1 MESFPNSPMYYRAR
15 LDVFR
20 DLIAQTANT
29 DPDIALLRNGV
40 MREKAK
46 EEMLIQA
53 RLQVQNYPN
62 TPLSLLEQCSFNN
75 WFAMYPEKICG
86 KEVITSSREFPLSIK
101 GDKTWIENTIN
112 HALGEDRLIL
122 PVPFEWTIK
131 YFDPTDPDFDVEYTN
146 GQFTARIYQ
155 GGIDYN
161 LQITEGDQMVEN
173 INHREL
179 SDANLQ
185 LMHFMKDNRGKAS
198 SKTLELEALALE
210 LELQFT
216 NL

>member
-1 MESFPNSPMYYRAR
+1 MDSFSQQPMYYRAR

-20 DLIAQTANT
+20 DLIAQTPSS
-29 DPDIALLRNGV
+29 DPDIALIRNGV
-40 MREKAK
+40 MRDKAK
-46 EEMLIQA
+46 EEMLVQA
-53 RLQVQNYPN
+53 RLQQQNYPN
-62 TPLSLLEQCSFNN
+62 TPLSLMEQCSFNN
-75 WFAMYPEKICG
+75 WFAMYPDKICG

-112 HALGEDRLIL
+112 HAIGEDRLIL
-122 PVPFEWTIK
+122 PVPFEWAIK

-146 GQFTARIYQ
+146 GKYIARIYQ

-161 LQITEGDQMVEN
+161 LQITEGDQMIEN

-179 SDANLQ
+179 SSANLQ
-185 LMHFMKDNRGKAS
+185 LMQFMKDNRGKES
-198 SKTLELEALALE
+198 SNTLELEALALE